1 MLHTV
6 NKSPFQNTALEDCL
20 RFFQAGDVLL
30 LLEDG
35 VYAAQAGGS
44 KSVLI
49 EEVIK
54 TSKVYAINADLKARA
69 LTNLVDGIQITDYAG
84 FVDLVEEHKIHS
96 WL

>member
-6 NKSPFQNTALEDCL
+6 NKSPFQNTSLMDAA

-35 VYAAQAGGS
+35 VFACQTGTIHATWMETLL
-44 KSVLI
+44 KKV
-49 EEVIK
+49 
-54 TSKVYAINADLKARA
+54 KVYALRADLKARA
-69 LTNLVDGIQITDYAG
+69 ITSLIPGIEITDYAG
-84 FVDLVEEHKIHS
+84 FVDLVEENKVHS